1 MGEYVRSYVKTDE
14 KPTGSFTEFV
24 CDLEPRLR
32 RALCSAL
39 GRDAGQEA
47 TAEALAYGWEHWDRV
62 REMTNPSGYL
72 YRVGR
77 NGVRH
82 RRRKSGLL
90 PALPEGK
97 LPWIEPKLPGAL
109 GRLSESQRVSVML
122 VHGFGWTYVE
132 VGEYLDVSKSTVQTH
147 LERGMARLR
156 KELRTD
162 I

>member
-1 MGEYVRSYVKTDE
+1 MTTNE
-14 KPTGSFTEFV
+14 KLTGSFSEFV
-24 CDLEPRLR
+24 RDLEPRLR
-32 RALCSAL
+32 RALCVAL

-82 RRRKSGLL
+82 RRRKRPPL
-90 PALPEGK
+90 PPLPEGK
-97 LPWIEPKLPGAL
+97 LPWIEPKLPEAL
-109 GRLSESQRVSVML
+109 GRLTEPQRVSVML

-132 VGEYLDVSKSTVQTH
+132 VSEYLHVSKSTVQTH

-156 KELRTD
+156 RELGTER
-162 I
+162 